1 MMNGLLTYAVGSAAV
16 LAVLWGGF
24 RLLLRSQKIFRVN
37 GALLILILCFS
48 VCAPLLISRITVTA
62 PEQGTVLLGLMT
74 VGDAAEDAGPEGIS
88 AAGDMM
94 DRTAGGFGLSQANRW
109 SP

>member
-1 MMNGLLTYAVGSAAV
+1 MAGGLLTYAVGSALL
-16 LAVLWGGF
+16 LALLWAGY

-37 GALLILILCFS
+37 GTLLILILCFS

-74 VGDAAEDAGPEGIS
+74 VGDRMPVRKEFLQQEI
-88 AAGDMM
+88 
-94 DRTAGGFGLSQANRW
+94 
-109 SP
+109 